1 MGFNIHKPNYRTCD
15 DWMRLIQECRSSG
28 LCDKDWCLQNDIAI
42 SSFYAA
48 IRRCRKNACKVPA
61 TTKSTAVVQEVVP
74 VTFDEPIPAV
84 RTISPLKDLESFATI
99 QVIVN
104 DYKIQISDNCAKET
118 IKNTLLA
125 LREIC

>member
-1 MGFNIHKPNYRTCD
+1 MGFNIHKPNYRTCN
-15 DWMRLIQECRSSG
+15 DWMALIQECRSSG
-28 LCDKDWCLQNDIAI
+28 LSDKDWCLQNDIAI

-48 IRRCRKNACKVPA
+48 IRRCRKNACEVST
-61 TTKSTAVVQEVVP
+61 TTKCSAVVQEVVP
-74 VTFDEPIPAV
+74 VTFDEPVAAV
-84 RTISPLKDLESFATI
+84 RAITPLQGLESFATI

-104 DYKIQISDNCAKET
+104 DYKVQISDKCTKET